1 MEAAHCEI
9 QSFVWKYMHLCSMG
23 FNASLNLNC
32 VDGQTV
38 INLSTAVHHHPEQ
51 PIYSKSS
58 QSGKVKPSRLR
69 RRKKRQEYRRT
80 LEVDKEVH
88 QSFDLPHEVTNQE
101 FEKSIMAEIEFGDGV
116 KDILQDLPIP
126 SSHSDNISS
135 MPLEPQSKN
144 ECPLLQPVS
153 PQCQNNEESAE
164 AMEELLDRPL
174 TALSRVEFSKLMDEF
189 CSNFKL
195 DLTQPLLPPSK

>member
-1 MEAAHCEI
+1 ME
-9 QSFVWKYMHLCSMG
+9 
-23 FNASLNLNC
+23 
-32 VDGQTV
+32 
-38 INLSTAVHHHPEQ
+38 
-51 PIYSKSS
+51 
-58 QSGKVKPSRLR
+58 LR
-69 RRKKRQEYRRT
+69 I
-80 LEVDKEVH
+80 L
-88 QSFDLPHEVTNQE
+88 
-101 FEKSIMAEIEFGDGV
+101 
-116 KDILQDLPIP
+116 LQDLPIP

-144 ECPLLQPVS
+144 ECPLLLPVS

-174 TALSRVEFSKLMDEF
+174 TALSRFEFSKLMDEF